1 MECNMTMPMGQV
13 KSPANNRQRIEKIL
27 SEIHNQISSLQV
39 KTEILSYG
47 KLIDNIES
55 EPISGDNFIEREMH
69 IILKRLVELQSN
81 IG

>member
-1 MECNMTMPMGQV
+1 MTMPMGQV